1 MDALCGEQETL
12 RGSFIHFFDLLHS
25 ADDPETKFKV
35 LFHPKKKNPE
45 SNKVQ
50 EFKLILQGLQERR
63 KSASNFHKYL
73 SSSSYLQQHKLF
85 AEG

>member
-1 MDALCGEQETL
+1 MDALCEEQKTL

-25 ADDPETKFKV
+25 AETKFKV
-35 LFHPKKKNPE
+35 LFHLKKKNPE
-45 SNKVQ
+45 GNKVQ
-50 EFKLILQGLQERR
+50 EFKLILQGLQERQ
-63 KSASNFHKYL
+63 KCASNVHKYL